1 MKHMMKKII
10 FGTLALAL
18 CIGGISYVSAEGF
31 RADTG
36 IITSLFE
43 LSPKQDGY
51 ANSDIFGIG
60 GFEALGA
67 TTTNA
72 NTLFRM
78 AGPSIFNAITASQI
92 ATFDNMLIGAG
103 FTELSPI
110 TAELQVDGAIQI
122 EQLSDP
128 DGLGNTAYLC
138 INDFGVMSRCPGV
151 AVGTPACITPSY
163 GANSE
168 QQATDTETGCDGGI
182 FFDKVDPTLTGLG
195 GGNHEWG
202 CRGIGDSIALTPSD
216 PSDVLCSHPNAMPE
230 LGGGGVGI

>member
-10 FGTLALAL
+10 FGTLAVAL

-51 ANSDIFGIG
+51 AALLDGLGFSSDS
-60 GFEALGA
+60 AP
-67 TTTNA
+67 TTNA

-182 FFDKVDPTLTGLG
+182 LFDIVDQTLTGLLV
-195 GGNHEWG
+195 GNHE
-202 CRGIGDSIALTPSD
+202 L
-216 PSDVLCSHPNAMPE
+216 
-230 LGGGGVGI
+230 

>member
-1 MKHMMKKII
+1 MMKKII

-182 FFDKVDPTLTGLG
+182 FFDKADPTLTGLG